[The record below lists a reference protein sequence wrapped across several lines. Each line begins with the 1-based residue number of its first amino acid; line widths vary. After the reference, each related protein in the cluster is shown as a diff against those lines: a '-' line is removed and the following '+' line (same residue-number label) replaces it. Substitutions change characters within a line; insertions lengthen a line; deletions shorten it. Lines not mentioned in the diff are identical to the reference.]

1 MFVLG
6 IFFVL
11 ATATT
16 ACWTHRGLPSW
27 SVSRFK
33 HLVTFGDSYTDES
46 RLEYFINHGG
56 VGPPP
61 GTILAESSL
70 IRPWARYVAQ
80 YADSLSLHNYAVAG
94 AVCSNEITPRH
105 FATIASDFPSVLE
118 YEIPAWLAEHSLSP
132 TGNGRTFYDLGTDTV
147 FAILIGTND
156 LGNAA
161 FLTDSQVSGS
171 LLHDYTECVYRAF
184 DAMYAAGGRSFIL
197 MNTVPLHLAP
207 QYAVDG
213 APATRYYPDK
223 PSNLTQIAARIQRD
237 AASVNEIFRYKTPY
251 ELLIAQR
258 YPGSDFALFDT
269 WRMFTDIHNNPR
281 LYLNG
286 TAEPTVSDWS
296 HHCSVAGAN
305 CVHRHNNTSPDSFM
319 WWDELHPSEQ
329 VHRVLAGEIV
339 TLLNGSSGM
348 RSQPRPLSSE
358 NRVAPPTLNR
368 TPATPGGHDPEH
380 GPVE

>member
-6 IFFVL
+6 ILFVL
-11 ATATT
+11 GTAATACLT
-16 ACWTHRGLPSW
+16 RKRFPSW
-27 SVSRFK
+27 NVSRFRN
-33 HLVTFGDSYTDES
+33 LVTFGDSYTDES

-61 GTILAESSL
+61 GTVLAGSSL

-80 YADSLSLHNYAVAG
+80 YVDSLSLHNYAVSG

-105 FATIASDFPSVLE
+105 FTTIASDFPSVLE
-118 YEIPAWLAEHSLSP
+118 YEIPAFLAEHSPSFD
-132 TGNGRTFYDLGTDTV
+132 GRTSRNLGTDTV

-161 FLTDSQVSGS
+161 FLTDSQVPGR

-184 DAMYAAGGRSFIL
+184 DAIYAVGGRNFVL

-207 QYAVDG
+207 QYAADG
-213 APATRYYPDK
+213 APATHYYPDK
-223 PSNLTQIAARIQRD
+223 PSNLTEVAARIQRD
-237 AASVNEIFRYKTPY
+237 TASVNEIFRYKTPY

-269 WRMFTDIHNNPR
+269 WRLFTDIYNNPH

-286 TAEPTVSDWS
+286 TEELTVNDWS
-296 HHCSVAGAN
+296 HHCSVAGTD
-305 CVHRHNNTSPDSFM
+305 CVHRHNDTSPDSFM

-339 TLLNGSSGM
+339 DLLNGRSEYATYWSS
-348 RSQPRPLSSE
+348 RK
-358 NRVAPPTLNR
+358 
-368 TPATPGGHDPEH
+368 
-380 GPVE
+380 